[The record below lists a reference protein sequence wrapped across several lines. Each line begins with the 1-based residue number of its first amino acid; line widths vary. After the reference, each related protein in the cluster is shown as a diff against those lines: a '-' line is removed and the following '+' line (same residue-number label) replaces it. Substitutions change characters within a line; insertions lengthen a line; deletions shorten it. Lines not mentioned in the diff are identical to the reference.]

1 MIGPE
6 RRRAFA
12 TAVAAMVSA
21 MVLALA
27 GCGNDPRR
35 PATTG
40 TGDFRVVT
48 VTVHGRATT
57 CVTWQ
62 SVNGHAGGI
71 TCDFAHAK
79 R

>member
-1 MIGPE
+1 MIGPK
-6 RRRAFA
+6 RRRALVGVFA
-12 TAVAAMVSA
+12 ALVAA

-27 GCGNDPRR
+27 GCGNDPGH

-40 TGDFRVVT
+40 TGEYRVVT
-48 VTVHGRATT
+48 VNVHGRATA

-62 SVNGHAGGI
+62 NVNGHAGGI